1 MNSEA
6 IITVIISVF
15 SSSLFTIIVSSLIL
29 EPIREKNKFIFSE
42 KQSLYIS
49 LIMYAQMILSP
60 KTKSSI
66 KIEAFNIEALND
78 EESINYAINALQAAI
93 PKVKLITK
101 NEQIVNSIYAFIK
114 KQDNATLHQLINIL
128 RKDLYK

>member
-1 MNSEA
+1 
-6 IITVIISVF
+6 
-15 SSSLFTIIVSSLIL
+15 
-29 EPIREKNKFIFSE
+29 
-42 KQSLYIS
+42 
-49 LIMYAQMILSP
+49 MYAQMILSP

-78 EESINYAINALQAAI
+78 EESINYAINTLQAAI

-114 KQDNATLHQLINIL
+114 RQDNATLHQLINIL